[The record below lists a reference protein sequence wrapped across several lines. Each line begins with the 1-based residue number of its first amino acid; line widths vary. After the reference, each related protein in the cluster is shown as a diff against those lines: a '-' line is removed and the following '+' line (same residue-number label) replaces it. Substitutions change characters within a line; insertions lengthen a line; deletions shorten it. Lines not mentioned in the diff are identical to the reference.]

1 MYKGQQVPRPLNYSL
16 YFVEHYVACMWGAVG
31 GDQGD
36 GHVGC
41 GDIGY
46 LQQYRQLGLHQL
58 SGHGHGQV
66 HIMIPQT
73 TVKNFSQSSKL

>member
-1 MYKGQQVPRPLNYSL
+1 MSLWNTMWPVWKGW
-16 YFVEHYVACMWGAVG
+16 EAMG

-58 SGHGHGQV
+58 SGHGQV